1 MAPPIETQ
9 GDYHWRNS
17 MRPLKFFG
25 LDARAAGSFLILL
38 LHIRPWTLYLCLVV
52 TGAFAFVERYGYT
65 FPSALR
71 ALRCWIVGDRRPA
84 WMHLRKRKLIDYG
97 E

>member
-1 MAPPIETQ
+1 MASNIETQ

-25 LDARAAGSFLILL
+25 LDARAAASFFVLL
-38 LHIRPWTLYLCLVV
+38 LHFRLWTLYLCIVV
-52 TGAFAFVERYGYT
+52 TGIFSYVERHGYT

-71 ALRCWIVGDRRPA
+71 AFRSWIVGDKRPA
-84 WMHLRKRKLIDYG
+84 WMHIRKRPLIDYG